1 MNHNPNQPFRP
12 QNFVPRFETWD
23 LRRGER
29 TSCSASEAEAR
40 SSCRND
46 RGRLLT
52 IYAGDQI
59 VASYRDGRDITADP
73 PPCPSCGSNSH
84 TEHVCTCPNPLD
96 GHHDLKCAIH
106 GAGSL

>member
-1 MNHNPNQPFRP
+1 MNNDPNFPARP

-59 VASYRDGRDITADP
+59 VASYRDGRDITTT
-73 PPCPSCGSNSH
+73 CPSCGSTTH
-84 TEHVCTCPNPLD
+84 TEHVCICSDPLS
-96 GHHDLKCAIH
+96 GRHDLKCPIH
-106 GAGSL
+106 GAGNL